1 MTQISN
7 LSTILGL
14 TKSYFFMPKY
24 FIILL
29 SLFLLFVV
37 ALTSVGAYFVYDN
50 ARPTSTISVTDI
62 LKFKVKPDQ
71 ATVQL
76 FVSQAGTD
84 IKKMNQQNDVITV
97 KVTDYLIKN
106 GVTKDKIMTN
116 KNSYEEYSE
125 IAIDST
131 KPSPK
136 LTRVENII
144 DVVFVN
150 LDNNPNAILDETLS
164 LGVTRYGQFNYK
176 TKDLKVICDQLEAD
190 VEKSVKVKADQKI
203 KNLGG
208 NAVKTQYGQTYTA
221 GCENSLGS
229 VPIYDAKSASIGGVI
244 PNVMTGEQEVSATA
258 NLNIEYR

>member
-1 MTQISN
+1 
-7 LSTILGL
+7 
-14 TKSYFFMPKY
+14 MPKY

-29 SLFLLFVV
+29 SLFLLFIV
-37 ALTSVGAYFVYDN
+37 ALTTAGAYFVYEN
-50 ARPTSTISVTDI
+50 VRPTSTISVTDI
-62 LKFKVKPDQ
+62 LKLRVKPDQ

-84 IKKMNQQNDVITV
+84 IKKMNQQNDVITI
-97 KVTDYLIKN
+97 KVTDYLMKN
-106 GVTKDKIMTN
+106 GVSKDKIKTN

-144 DVVFVN
+144 DVEFVN

-203 KNLGG
+203 KTLSGTI
-208 NAVKTQYGQTYTA
+208 VKTQYSQTYTT
-221 GCENSLGS
+221 GCDNSLGAT
-229 VPIYDAKSASIGGVI
+229 PMYDSKSASVGGVI
-244 PNVMTGEQEVSATA
+244 PNVMTGEQEISATA
-258 NLNIEYR
+258 NLTVEYR